1 MCQHPPPLVQPLVM
15 MTFVLQNGWSPLN
28 GASEKGHLD
37 VVRTLLE
44 AGANINQADKVGTY
58 MMFIELQL
66 YLYNTADCTVY
77 INALS
82 VHVYCVGAVWCVML
96 YPCLCIII
104 A

>member
-15 MTFVLQNGWSPLN
+15 MTIVLQNGWSPLY

-66 YLYNTADCTVY
+66 YLYNTADCNVY
-77 INALS
+77 IK
-82 VHVYCVGAVWCVML
+82 
-96 YPCLCIII
+96 
-104 A
+104 